1 MYMRDVKKP
10 MNNPSETLQELD
22 SWAHVMEVTLEFVQ
36 INAALFS
43 CPL

>member
-10 MNNPSETLQELD
+10 INNPSEILQV

-36 INAALFS
+36 INAAFFS